1 MSYLSTKSISI
12 TESFFGN
19 GFELLTEEAQE
30 NKVKEKLDDAIE
42 NAADKPKGWIS
53 NKIHSFRQLYK
64 TYLDK
69 ANREHDSGKIGFFKN
84 IARMI
89 LSCMDKLAKF
99 LQNATDQRSSTEKMM
114 DHLRPS
120 LKNMDKQF
128 KDTIKN
134 ATDSIK
140 ISKTFKSTT
149 TDNFRNNLFSNKNS
163 QTEKDKREQESKD
176 ARSEIT
182 ILQNKAATLYKNNST
197 TEHKGNGNNVITWN
211 NDKSGKK
218 AKEEYRNIYNKIS
231 ELDKKYNFGVD
242 YKFMQPVANS

>member
-1 MSYLSTKSISI
+1 M
-12 TESFFGN
+12 
-19 GFELLTEEAQE
+19 
-30 NKVKEKLDDAIE
+30 
-42 NAADKPKGWIS
+42 
-53 NKIHSFRQLYK
+53 
-64 TYLDK
+64 
-69 ANREHDSGKIGFFKN
+69 DS
-84 IARMI
+84 
-89 LSCMDKLAKF
+89 
-99 LQNATDQRSSTEKMM
+99 
-114 DHLRPS
+114 
-120 LKNMDKQF
+120 QF

-140 ISKTFKSTT
+140 ITKTFKPTT

-182 ILQNKAATLYKNNST
+182 RLQNKAATLYKNNST

-211 NDKSGKK
+211 NDESGKK